1 MVTDVIGV
9 LAGFFVIL
17 SFYTTH
23 PFQLRVFAIISNILF
38 ITFGASAGVM
48 PVFVLHAILLP
59 LNAARLLQL
68 TQRNRND
75 SWRLGRYGLRKIQR

>member
-48 PVFVLHAILLP
+48 PVFILHAILLP
-59 LNAARLLQL
+59 LNVTRLRQL
-68 TQRNRND
+68 TPRTHNE
-75 SWRLGRYGLRKIQR
+75 SWRTRRYGVRKTQR